1 MLSLNENLIQRVIL
15 IGNLQKIP
23 NIKEKL
29 IIYKQNFREIRLKL
43 RPLFATFLDLHR
55 DGSSVNNSKKYAI
68 QIHTYQSLCF
78 GCKP

>member
-43 RPLFATFLDLHR
+43 RPLFATFFR
-55 DGSSVNNSKKYAI
+55 FTQGWKFYK
-68 QIHTYQSLCF
+68 
-78 GCKP
+78 